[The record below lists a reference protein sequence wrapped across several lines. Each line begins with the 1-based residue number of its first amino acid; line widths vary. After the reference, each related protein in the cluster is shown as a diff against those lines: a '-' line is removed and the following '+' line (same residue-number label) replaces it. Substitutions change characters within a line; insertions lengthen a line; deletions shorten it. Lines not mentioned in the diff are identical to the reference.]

1 MFSPARFRISK
12 DFSWALVK
20 WCGALLGQNTC
31 VICGRQLC
39 EMTKCLLNEGRR
51 EADLRFAGFI
61 VVLLIAISLSC
72 GFQSTF
78 SSSESR
84 VQAAKFIRRNYLCA
98 ATTCVHMYWFV
109 VGRPI
114 QKWSQNICG
123 FLFICKVF

>member
-1 MFSPARFRISK
+1 
-12 DFSWALVK
+12 
-20 WCGALLGQNTC
+20 
-31 VICGRQLC
+31 
-39 EMTKCLLNEGRR
+39 MTKCLLNEGRR

-98 ATTCVHMYWFV
+98 ATIVHVYICIGLWWADQFKSDPKIFV
-109 VGRPI
+109 A
-114 QKWSQNICG
+114 S
-123 FLFICKVF
+123 FLFVKSSKHFRYFIFFRFLFVFLGPRASNPSTFLWKRFT